1 MTRPL
6 ATLLNWNLWTL
17 RNTVMNA
24 PAPCRPP
31 ADLRFPIYLD
41 YGATTP
47 VDPHVAR
54 VMCDFLTEKFGNAA
68 SSSHPFGWEA
78 RRAWTRRVPR

>member
-1 MTRPL
+1 
-6 ATLLNWNLWTL
+6 
-17 RNTVMNA
+17 MNA

-68 SSSHPFGWEA
+68 SRNHQFG
-78 RRAWTRRVPR
+78 

>member
-1 MTRPL
+1 
-6 ATLLNWNLWTL
+6 
-17 RNTVMNA
+17 MNA

-68 SSSHPFGWEA
+68 SSSTPLAGK
-78 RRAWTRRVPR
+78 RGVRWTRRVPR